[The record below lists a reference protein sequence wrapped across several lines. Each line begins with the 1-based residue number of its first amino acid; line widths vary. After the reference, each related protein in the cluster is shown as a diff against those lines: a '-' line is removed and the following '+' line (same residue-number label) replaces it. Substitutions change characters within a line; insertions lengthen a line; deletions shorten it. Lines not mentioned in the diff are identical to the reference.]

1 MAQRNIDFG
10 SFPDD
15 PNADAIR
22 TAFDKVQQNFTELF
36 NNRDELVYSVN
47 RTPGAGITVNSPTG
61 NVVVTAN
68 IAQVRI
74 QSSTLDLSAG
84 VPGVGTQAIINQGT
98 VPIFINLPAN
108 LAGVANINLTG
119 TLVANT
125 VNVSLQINGNTASFT
140 GNITTSTNLNASNVF
155 TQQLTVDAN
164 ANVNGNLNVL
174 ANANVSANVNAANIN
189 TSGLVV
195 ATGNITGGNLVTGG
209 ALSVTGNANVGNL
222 GTAGLIT
229 ANNANISANVNANV
243 VNANYLYGD
252 GSNISGVTKIFNG
265 TSYANIP
272 TSGGNLNIV
281 VDANAALTVSS
292 TGANIARNL
301 DVLGITSLGLI
312 GNVKITGGALGKFIG
327 TDGTGNL
334 SFSTVGEATNVLYVS
349 KSGNDANDGVSLNT
363 AKLTIAAAA
372 AIATPGTTIFVKAG
386 DYTEANPMSLAARVT
401 IVGDNLRA
409 VTVRPANPTQDIF
422 WARPGCYITGITFRG
437 HLHPSAAVAFPKVI
451 FIGSISG
458 TTLTVTAMSTAIN
471 DIRVG
476 TFITGTGIA
485 TDTVITALG
494 TGTGGTGT
502 YTVNNSQT
510 VSSTTLTGAVFVT
523 TSPYV
528 QNCSSIA
535 SAVRETVAAG
545 NFVTGYTYNILS
557 VGTTDFTAIG
567 AASNTVGVEF
577 TATGPGTGDGTAYLV
592 VGCGMRIDG
601 TYALGLKSMVVDAFT
616 QYNQGGKGIHILN
629 SGYAQLVSVFTICTS
644 IGIHCESGG
653 QCSVSN
659 SNNSFGDYALWA
671 DGTSPELY
679 SGVTD
684 LFINGEVTVSGL
696 SERPAVNDT
705 FQFDGQPTQWYTVH
719 SASELVGGVSVIQF
733 DQPPGD
739 TPTAGTPVKF
749 YQPSFISASGQTFE
763 YVGTGTDI
771 LTSTPRLGG
780 VPDTAKEV
788 IQVNGGIVNWTST
801 DQFGD
806 FRVGTGLVINEE
818 AGTIS
823 GPAFE
828 KGLFAVLTPYILAL
842 EN

>member
-47 RTPGAGITVNSPTG
+47 RTPGAGITLSSAPTG
-61 NVVVTAN
+61 NVVVNAR

-84 VPGVGTQAIINQGT
+84 VPGSNPQAVITSGT
-98 VPIFINLPAN
+98 VPFFINLPAN
-108 LAGVANINLTG
+108 IAGVSNINLTG

-125 VNVSLQINGNTASFT
+125 VNVNLQINGNTANFS

-155 TQQLTVDAN
+155 TQQLIVDAT

-174 ANANVSANVNAANIN
+174 ANANITSNVNAGNVN
-189 TSGLVV
+189 TSGIV
-195 ATGNITGGNLVTGG
+195 
-209 ALSVTGNANVGNL
+209 
-222 GTAGLIT
+222 T
-229 ANNANISANVNANV
+229 ANNANISANVNANI
-243 VNANYLYGD
+243 VNANFLYGD

-265 TSYANIP
+265 NSYANIP
-272 TSGGNLNIV
+272 TAGGNLNIV
-281 VDANAALTVSS
+281 VDANAAMTISP

-312 GNVKITGGALGKFIG
+312 GNVKITGGNIGQFIG

-334 SFSTVGEATNVLYVS
+334 SFSTVGQATNVLYVS

-372 AIATPGTTIFVKAG
+372 AIATSGTTIFVKAG

-409 VTVRPANPTQDIF
+409 VTIRPANRTQDIF
-422 WARPGCYITGITFRG
+422 WVRPGCYITGVTFRD
-437 HLHPSAAVAFPKVI
+437 HLHPSAAVAFPP
-451 FIGSISG
+451 SG
-458 TTLTVTAMSTAIN
+458 A
-471 DIRVG
+471 G
-476 TFITGTGIA
+476 F
-485 TDTVITALG
+485 
-494 TGTGGTGT
+494 
-502 YTVNNSQT
+502 
-510 VSSTTLTGAVFVT
+510 VS

-535 SAVRETVAAG
+535 SAIRETVTAG
-545 NFVTGYTYNILS
+545 SFVTGYSYKILS
-557 VGTTDFTAIG
+557 VGTTDFTLIG

-577 TATGPGTGDGTAYLV
+577 TATGPGTGNGTAYLM

-601 TYALGLKSMVVDAFT
+601 DYALGLKSMVVDAFT

-671 DGTSPELY
+671 DGTSPLLY
-679 SGVTD
+679 TGIVNS
-684 LFINGEVTVSGL
+684 FINGVVTVSGL
-696 SERPAVNDT
+696 TERPAVNDT
-705 FQFDGQPTQWYTVH
+705 FQFDGQPLQWYTVN
-719 SASELVGGVSVIQF
+719 SASPLVGGVSIIQYS
-733 DQPPGD
+733 QPPGL
-739 TPTAGTPVKF
+739 TPAPGTPVKF

-780 VPDTAKEV
+780 IPDTAKEV
-788 IQVNGGIVNWTST
+788 IQLNGGIVNWTST

>member
-84 VPGVGTQAIINQGT
+84 VPGVGTQAIITQGT

-125 VNVSLQINGNTASFT
+125 VNVNLQINGNTASFT

-155 TQQLTVDAN
+155 TQRLTVDAN

-222 GTAGLIT
+222 GTAGLVVATGNITGGNLVTGGALSVTGNANVGNLGTGGLIT

-281 VDANAALTVSS
+281 VDANTALTVSS

-334 SFSTVGEATNVLYVS
+334 SFNTVGEATNVLYVS

-372 AIATPGTTIFVKAG
+372 AIATSGTTIFVKAG

-409 VTVRPANPTQDIF
+409 VTVRPANRTQDIF
-422 WARPGCYITGITFRG
+422 WVRPGCYITGITFRD
-437 HLHPSAAVAFPKVI
+437 HLHPSAAVAFPP
-451 FIGSISG
+451 SG
-458 TTLTVTAMSTAIN
+458 A
-471 DIRVG
+471 G
-476 TFITGTGIA
+476 F
-485 TDTVITALG
+485 
-494 TGTGGTGT
+494 
-502 YTVNNSQT
+502 
-510 VSSTTLTGAVFVT
+510 VS

-535 SAVRETVAAG
+535 SAVRETVTAG
-545 NFVTGYTYNILS
+545 SFVTGYSYKILS

-567 AASNTVGVEF
+567 AASNTVGVQF

-601 TYALGLKSMVVDAFT
+601 SLALGLKSMVVDAYT

-644 IGIHCESGG
+644 IGVHCESGG
-653 QCSVSN
+653 QCSISN

-679 SGVTD
+679 NGVTD

-696 SERPAVNDT
+696 TERPAVNDT

-739 TPTAGTPVKF
+739 TPAAGTPVKF

-788 IQVNGGIVNWTST
+788 IQLNGGIVNWTST

-818 AGTIS
+818 AGTIAGS
-823 GPAFE
+823 SFE

>member
-1 MAQRNIDFG
+1 MAQKNIDFG

-84 VPGVGTQAIINQGT
+84 VPGVGNVAIINQGT
-98 VPIFINLPAN
+98 VPFFINLPTDVT
-108 LAGVANINLTG
+108 GVSNINLTG
-119 TLVANT
+119 TLTANT
-125 VNVSLQINGNTASFT
+125 VNVNLQINGNTATFT

-155 TQQLTVDAN
+155 TQLLTVDAN
-164 ANVNGNLNVL
+164 ANVNGNLRVL
-174 ANANVSANVNAANIN
+174 ANANISANLNAGNVN
-189 TSGLVV
+189 TSGIVT
-195 ATGNITGGNLVTGG
+195 AT
-209 ALSVTGNANVGNL
+209 
-222 GTAGLIT
+222 
-229 ANNANISANVNANV
+229 NANISANVNANI

-252 GSNISGVTKIFNG
+252 GSNISGVTKILNG

-272 TSGGNLNIV
+272 TAGGNLNIV
-281 VDANAALTVSS
+281 IDANAAMTVSP
-292 TGANIARNL
+292 TGASLARNL
-301 DVLGITSLGLI
+301 DVLGITSLGLL
-312 GNVKITGGALGKFIG
+312 GNVKITGGLAGQYIR

-334 SFSTVGEATNVLYVS
+334 AFSTVGDADNVLYVS
-349 KSGNDANDGVSLNT
+349 KSGNDSNDGETLNS
-363 AKLTIAAAA
+363 AKLTIAGAAA
-372 AIATPGTTIFVKAG
+372 VAPAGTTIFVKAG
-386 DYTEANPMSLAARVT
+386 DYTEQNPVSLNTRVT

-409 VTVRPANPTQDIF
+409 VTIRPANPTKDIF
-422 WARPGCYITGITFRG
+422 WVRLGCYITGVTFRG
-437 HLHPSAAVAFPKVI
+437 HLAPSAAVAFPKVI
-451 FIGSISG
+451 FTGSISG
-458 TTLTVTAMSTAIN
+458 TTLTVTAMSTPIN

-476 TFITGTGIA
+476 TFVTGAGIA
-485 TDTVITALG
+485 ENTVITALG

-502 YTVNNSQT
+502 YTVNIPQT

-545 NFVTGYTYNILS
+545 NFVTGYTYYILS
-557 VGTTDFTAIG
+557 VGTTDFTLIG

-577 TATGPGTGDGTAYLV
+577 TATGPGTGNGTAYLV

-601 TYALGLKSMVVDAFT
+601 NLALGLKSMVVDSYT

-644 IGIHCESGG
+644 IGIHCESGAT
-653 QCSVSN
+653 CSVSN

-671 DGTSPELY
+671 EGYGPLLY
-679 SGVTD
+679 SGIVD
-684 LFINGEVTVSGL
+684 NFINGEVTVSGL
-696 SERPAVNDT
+696 SERPKVNDS
-705 FQFDGQPTQWYTVH
+705 FQFDGDFTKWYTVR
-719 SASELVGGVSVIQF
+719 SASEPVAGVSTILF
-733 DQPPGD
+733 DQPPGL
-739 TPTAGTPVKF
+739 TPAAGTPVKF
-749 YQPSFISASGQTFE
+749 YQASFISASGQTFE

-780 VPDTAKEV
+780 IPIQENEV
-788 IQVNGGIVNWTST
+788 IQLDGGIVNWTST

-806 FRVGTGLVINEE
+806 FRIGEGIVIKEE
-818 AGTIS
+818 AGIIE

-828 KGLFAVLTPYILAL
+828 KGLFVVLTPYILAL

>member
-1 MAQRNIDFG
+1 MSGGNITTG
-10 SFPDD
+10 GLIV
-15 PNADAIR
+15 A
-22 TAFDKVQQNFTELF
+22 
-36 NNRDELVYSVN
+36 
-47 RTPGAGITVNSPTG
+47 TG
-61 NVVVTAN
+61 NVSGGNLT
-68 IAQVRI
+68 
-74 QSSTLDLSAG
+74 TAG
-84 VPGVGTQAIINQGT
+84 V
-98 VPIFINLPAN
+98 
-108 LAGVANINLTG
+108 VA
-119 TLVANT
+119 A
-125 VNVSLQINGNTASFT
+125 T
-140 GNITTSTNLNASNVF
+140 GNITTS
-155 TQQLTVDAN
+155 
-164 ANVNGNLNVL
+164 G
-174 ANANVSANVNAANIN
+174 
-189 TSGLVV
+189 VV
-195 ATGNITGGNLVTGG
+195 AATGNVSGGNLTTAGVVAATGNVSGGNLTTGG
-209 ALSVTGNANVGNL
+209 LV
-222 GTAGLIT
+222 TAG
-229 ANNANISANVNANV
+229 NANISANVNANV

-252 GSNISGVTKIFNG
+252 GSNISNVTKILNG
-265 TSYANIP
+265 SSYANIP
-272 TSGGNLNIV
+272 TAGGNLDIV
-281 VDANAALTVSS
+281 VDANTAMTVSS
-292 TGANIARNL
+292 TGANIAKNL
-301 DVLGITSLGLI
+301 GVAGVTSLGVI
-312 GNVKITGGALGKFIG
+312 GNVKITGGLTGQYIR
-327 TDGTGNL
+327 TDGLGNL
-334 SFSTVGEATNVLYVS
+334 SYSTVGEADNVLYVS
-349 KSGNDANDGVSLNT
+349 KNGNDSNDGKTLNSS
-363 AKLTIAAAA
+363 KLTVAAAA
-372 AIATPGTTIFVKAG
+372 AIAPAGTTIFVKAG
-386 DYTEANPMSLAARVT
+386 DYTEQNPISLNTRVT

-409 VTVRPANPTQDIF
+409 VTIRPANRTQDIF
-422 WARPGCYITGITFRG
+422 WARPGCYITGVTFRD

-451 FIGSISG
+451 FTGSISG
-458 TTLTVTAMSTAIN
+458 TTLTVTAMSTSVN

-476 TFITGTGIA
+476 TFVTGAGVA
-485 TDTVITALG
+485 DNTVITALG

-502 YTVNNSQT
+502 YTVNNTQT
-510 VSSTTLTGAVFVT
+510 VSSTTLTGAVFVA

-557 VGTTDFTAIG
+557 VGTTDYTLIG
-567 AASNTVGVEF
+567 APSNTVGVQF
-577 TATGPGTGDGTAYLV
+577 TATGPGTGTGTAYLV

-696 SERPAVNDT
+696 TQRPAVNDS

-719 SASELVGGVSVIQF
+719 SASELVGGVSTILF
-733 DQPPGD
+733 EQPPGT
-739 TPTAGTPVKF
+739 TPAAGTPVKF

-780 VPDTAKEV
+780 IPDTAKEV
-788 IQVNGGIVNWTST
+788 IQLNGGIVNWTST

-842 EN
+842 ENN

>member
-10 SFPDD
+10 SFPGD

-22 TAFDKVQQNFTELF
+22 TAFDKAQQNFTELF
-36 NNRDELVYSVN
+36 NNKKEQVYSVN
-47 RTPGAGITVNSPTG
+47 KTPGAGIVLSTAPTG
-61 NVVVTAN
+61 NVVVNAK

-74 QSSTLDLSAG
+74 QSSTLDLSVG
-84 VPGVGTQAIINQGT
+84 VPGVGSQAVITNGA
-98 VPIFINLPAN
+98 VPFFIDLPAN
-108 LAGVANINLTG
+108 IAGVSNIDLTG
-119 TLVANT
+119 TLTANT
-125 VNVSLQINGNTASFT
+125 VNVNLQINGNTATFS
-140 GNITTSTNLNASNVF
+140 GNLTTSTNLN
-155 TQQLTVDAN
+155 
-164 ANVNGNLNVL
+164 
-174 ANANVSANVNAANIN
+174 
-189 TSGLVV
+189 
-195 ATGNITGGNLVTGG
+195 
-209 ALSVTGNANVGNL
+209 
-222 GTAGLIT
+222 

-252 GSNISGVTKIFNG
+252 GSNISGVTKILNG

-272 TSGGNLNIV
+272 TAGGNLNIV
-281 VDANAALTVSS
+281 VDANAAMTISP

-301 DVLGITSLGLI
+301 DVAGITSLGLL
-312 GNVKITGGALGKFIG
+312 GNVKITGGLAGQYIR
-327 TDGTGNL
+327 TDGVGNL
-334 SFSTVGEATNVLYVS
+334 SFSTVGDADNVLYVS
-349 KSGNDANDGVSLNT
+349 KSGNDSNDGETLNS

-372 AIATPGTTIFVKAG
+372 AIATPGTNIFVKAG
-386 DYTEANPMSLAARVT
+386 DYTEQNPINLAARVT

-409 VTVRPANPTQDIF
+409 VTIRPANRTQDIF
-422 WARPGCYITGITFRG
+422 WVRPGCYITGVTFRD
-437 HLHPSAAVAFPKVI
+437 HLHPSAAVAFPPTVI
-451 FIGSISG
+451 FTGSISG

-476 TFITGTGIA
+476 TFVTGTGVA
-485 TDTVITALG
+485 TNTFITALG

-502 YTVNNSQT
+502 YTVNNTQT

-535 SAVRETVAAG
+535 SAVRETVTAG
-545 NFVTGYTYNILS
+545 SFVTGYSYKILS
-557 VGTTDFTAIG
+557 VGTTDFTLIG

-577 TATGPGTGDGTAYLV
+577 TATGPGTGNGTAYLM

-601 TYALGLKSMVVDAFT
+601 DLALGLKSMVVDAFT

-653 QCSVSN
+653 TCSVSN

-671 DGTSPELY
+671 EGYGPLLY
-679 SGVTD
+679 SGIVD
-684 LFINGEVTVSGL
+684 NFINGEVTISGL
-696 SERPAVNDT
+696 SERPKVNDS
-705 FQFDGQPTQWYTVH
+705 FRFDGDLTKWYTVR
-719 SASELVGGVSVIQF
+719 SATAPVAGVSVVQF
-733 DQPPGD
+733 DQPPGA
-739 TPTAGTPVKF
+739 TPAPGTPVKF
-749 YQPSFISASGQTFE
+749 YQASFISASGQTFE

-771 LTSTPRLGG
+771 LTATPRTGG
-780 VPDTAKEV
+780 IPIQVNEV
-788 IQVNGGIVNWTST
+788 IQLDGGIVNWTST

-806 FRVGTGLVINEE
+806 FRIGEGIVIKEE
-818 AGTIS
+818 AGIIE

-828 KGLFAVLTPYILAL
+828 KGLFVVLTPYILAL

>member
-1 MAQRNIDFG
+1 M
-10 SFPDD
+10 
-15 PNADAIR
+15 
-22 TAFDKVQQNFTELF
+22 
-36 NNRDELVYSVN
+36 
-47 RTPGAGITVNSPTG
+47 
-61 NVVVTAN
+61 
-68 IAQVRI
+68 
-74 QSSTLDLSAG
+74 
-84 VPGVGTQAIINQGT
+84 
-98 VPIFINLPAN
+98 
-108 LAGVANINLTG
+108 
-119 TLVANT
+119 
-125 VNVSLQINGNTASFT
+125 
-140 GNITTSTNLNASNVF
+140 
-155 TQQLTVDAN
+155 
-164 ANVNGNLNVL
+164 
-174 ANANVSANVNAANIN
+174 
-189 TSGLVV
+189 
-195 ATGNITGGNLVTGG
+195 TGGV
-209 ALSVTGNANVGNL
+209 LSVTGNANVGNL

-252 GSNISGVTKIFNG
+252 GSNISGVTKIVNG
-265 TSYANIP
+265 NSYANIP
-272 TSGGNLNIV
+272 NAGGNLNIV

-312 GNVKITGGALGKFIG
+312 GNVKISGGALGQFIG

-334 SFSTVGEATNVLYVS
+334 SFSTVGQATNVLYVS

-372 AIATPGTTIFVKAG
+372 AIAPAGTTIFVKAG
-386 DYTEANPMSLAARVT
+386 DYTEQNPISLNTRVT

-409 VTVRPANPTQDIF
+409 VTIRPANPTQDIF
-422 WARPGCYITGITFRG
+422 WVRPGCYITGATFRG

-451 FIGSISG
+451 FTGSISG

-476 TFITGTGIA
+476 TFVTGAGVA
-485 TDTVITALG
+485 DNTVITALG

-502 YTVNNSQT
+502 YTVNNTQT

-535 SAVRETVAAG
+535 SGVRETVTAG
-545 NFVTGYTYNILS
+545 SFVTGYTYSILS
-557 VGTTDFTAIG
+557 VGTTDFTLIG
-567 AASNTVGVEF
+567 AASNTVGVQF
-577 TATGPGTGDGTAYLV
+577 TATGPGTGTGTAYLV

-601 TYALGLKSMVVDAFT
+601 DYALGLKSMVVDAYT

-679 SGVTD
+679 SGVVNS
-684 LFINGEVTVSGL
+684 FINGVVTVSGL
-696 SERPAVNDT
+696 TERPAVNDT
-705 FQFDGQPTQWYTVH
+705 FQFDGQPLQWYTVN
-719 SASELVGGVSVIQF
+719 SATDPALSGGISIIQYS
-733 DQPPGD
+733 QPPGT
-739 TPTAGTPVKF
+739 TPAPGTPVKF

-780 VPDTAKEV
+780 IPDTAKEV
-788 IQVNGGIVNWTST
+788 VQLNGGIVNWTST

>member
-10 SFPDD
+10 SFPGD

-22 TAFDKVQQNFTELF
+22 TAFDKAQQNFTELF
-36 NNRDELVYSVN
+36 NNKKEQVYSVN
-47 RTPGAGITVNSPTG
+47 KTPGAGIVLSTAPTG
-61 NVVVTAN
+61 NVVVNAK

-74 QSSTLDLSAG
+74 QSSTLDLSVG
-84 VPGVGTQAIINQGT
+84 VPGVGSQAVITNGA
-98 VPIFINLPAN
+98 VPFFIDLPAN
-108 LAGVANINLTG
+108 IAGVSNIDLTG
-119 TLVANT
+119 TLTANT
-125 VNVSLQINGNTASFT
+125 VNVNLQINGNTATFS
-140 GNITTSTNLNASNVF
+140 GNLTTSTNLN
-155 TQQLTVDAN
+155 
-164 ANVNGNLNVL
+164 
-174 ANANVSANVNAANIN
+174 
-189 TSGLVV
+189 
-195 ATGNITGGNLVTGG
+195 
-209 ALSVTGNANVGNL
+209 
-222 GTAGLIT
+222 

-252 GSNISGVTKIFNG
+252 GSNISGVTKILNG

-272 TSGGNLNIV
+272 TAGGNLNIV
-281 VDANAALTVSS
+281 VDANAAMTISP

-301 DVLGITSLGLI
+301 DVAGITSLGLL
-312 GNVKITGGALGKFIG
+312 GNVKITGGLAGQYIR
-327 TDGTGNL
+327 TDGVGNL
-334 SFSTVGEATNVLYVS
+334 SFSTVGDADNVLYVS
-349 KSGNDANDGVSLNT
+349 KSGNDSNDGETLNS

-372 AIATPGTTIFVKAG
+372 AIATPGTNIFVKAG
-386 DYTEANPMSLAARVT
+386 DYTEQNPINLAARVT

-409 VTVRPANPTQDIF
+409 VTIRPANRTQDIF
-422 WARPGCYITGITFRG
+422 WVRPGCYITGVTFRD
-437 HLHPSAAVAFPKVI
+437 HLHPSAAVAFPPTVI
-451 FIGSISG
+451 FTGSISG

-476 TFITGTGIA
+476 TFVTGTGVA
-485 TDTVITALG
+485 TNTFITALG

-502 YTVNNSQT
+502 YTVNNTQT

-535 SAVRETVAAG
+535 SAVRETVTAG
-545 NFVTGYTYNILS
+545 SFVTGYSYKILS
-557 VGTTDFTAIG
+557 VGTTDFTLIG

-577 TATGPGTGDGTAYLV
+577 TATGPGTGNGTAYLM

-601 TYALGLKSMVVDAFT
+601 DLALGLKSMVVDAFT

-653 QCSVSN
+653 TCSVSN

-671 DGTSPELY
+671 EGYGPLLY
-679 SGVTD
+679 SGIVD
-684 LFINGEVTVSGL
+684 NFINGEVTISGL
-696 SERPAVNDT
+696 SERPKVNDS
-705 FQFDGQPTQWYTVH
+705 FRFDGDLTKWYTVR
-719 SASELVGGVSVIQF
+719 SATAPVAGVSVVQF
-733 DQPPGD
+733 DQPPGT
-739 TPTAGTPVKF
+739 TPAPGTPVKF
-749 YQPSFISASGQTFE
+749 YQASFISASGQTFE

-771 LTSTPRLGG
+771 LTATPRTGG
-780 VPDTAKEV
+780 IPIQVNEV
-788 IQVNGGIVNWTST
+788 IQLDGGIVNWTST

-806 FRVGTGLVINEE
+806 FRIGEGIVIKEE
-818 AGTIS
+818 AGIIE

-828 KGLFAVLTPYILAL
+828 KGLFVVLTPYILAL

>member
-36 NNRDELVYSVN
+36 TTRDELVYSVN
-47 RTPGAGITVNSPTG
+47 RTPGAGIVLSGAPTG
-61 NVVVTAN
+61 NVVVNAK

-74 QSSTLDLSAG
+74 QSTTLDLSTG
-84 VPGVGTQAIINQGT
+84 VAGVGTQAVITSGN
-98 VPIFINLPAN
+98 VPFFINLPAN
-108 LAGVANINLTG
+108 VSGVANISLTD

-125 VNVSLQINGNTASFT
+125 VNVNLQINGNTANFS
-140 GNITTSTNLNASNVF
+140 GNINTSTNINASNIF
-155 TQQLTVDAN
+155 TQRLTVDAN

-174 ANANVSANVNAANIN
+174 ANANITATVNAGNFN
-189 TSGLVV
+189 TSGR
-195 ATGNITGGNLVTGG
+195 VT
-209 ALSVTGNANVGNL
+209 AANANVSG
-222 GTAGLIT
+222 
-229 ANNANISANVNANV
+229 NVNANI

-281 VDANAALTVSS
+281 VDANTSMTLSP

-301 DVLGITSLGLI
+301 GVAGVTSLGVI
-312 GNVKITGGALGKFIG
+312 GNVKITGGLTGQYIR
-327 TDGTGNL
+327 TDGLGNL
-334 SFSTVGEATNVLYVS
+334 SYSTVGEADNVLYVT
-349 KSGNDANDGVSLNT
+349 KNGNDSNDGKTLNSS
-363 AKLTIAAAA
+363 KLTVAGAA

-386 DYTEANPMSLAARVT
+386 DYTEVNPISLATRVT

-409 VTVRPANPTQDIF
+409 VTIRPSNRTQDIF
-422 WARPGCYITGITFRG
+422 WVRPGCYITGITFRD
-437 HLHPSAAVAFPKVI
+437 HLHPSAAVAFPP
-451 FIGSISG
+451 
-458 TTLTVTAMSTAIN
+458 
-471 DIRVG
+471 
-476 TFITGTGIA
+476 
-485 TDTVITALG
+485 
-494 TGTGGTGT
+494 
-502 YTVNNSQT
+502 
-510 VSSTTLTGAVFVT
+510 TGAGFVS

-535 SAVRETVAAG
+535 SAVRETATAG
-545 NFVTGYTYNILS
+545 SFVTGYTYNIQTI
-557 VGTTDFTAIG
+557 GTTDFTLIG
-567 AASNTVGVEF
+567 APSNTVGIEF
-577 TATGPGTGDGTAYLV
+577 TATGPGTGTGTAYLV

-601 TYALGLKSMVVDAFT
+601 NYALGLKSMVVDAFT

-671 DGTSPELY
+671 DGKSPLLY
-679 SGVTD
+679 SGIVNS
-684 LFINGEVTVSGL
+684 FINGEVTVSGL
-696 SERPAVNDT
+696 TERPAVNDS
-705 FQFDGQPTQWYTVH
+705 FQFDGDFDKWYTVN
-719 SASELVGGVSVIQF
+719 SASPLVGGVSVIQF
-733 DQPPGD
+733 QQPPGD
-739 TPTAGTPVKF
+739 TPAAGTPVKF

-763 YVGTGTDI
+763 YVGTGTNI

-780 VPDTAKEV
+780 IPDTEKEV
-788 IQVNGGIVNWTST
+788 IQLNGGIVNWTST

>member
-47 RTPGAGITVNSPTG
+47 RTPGAGITLSGAPTG
-61 NVVVTAN
+61 NVVVNAR

-84 VPGVGTQAIINQGT
+84 VPGSNSVAVITSGT
-98 VPIFINLPAN
+98 VPFFIDLPAN
-108 LAGVANINLTG
+108 VTGVSNINLTG
-119 TLVANT
+119 TLTANT
-125 VNVSLQINGNTASFT
+125 VNVNLQINGNTANFS
-140 GNITTSTNLNASNVF
+140 GNITTSTNLNASNIF

-174 ANANVSANVNAANIN
+174 ANANVSANVNAANLN
-189 TSGLVV
+189 TSGVV
-195 ATGNITGGNLVTGG
+195 
-209 ALSVTGNANVGNL
+209 
-222 GTAGLIT
+222 TAG
-229 ANNANISANVNANV
+229 NANISGNVNANI
-243 VNANYLYGD
+243 VNANFLYGD

-265 TSYANIP
+265 NSYANIP
-272 TSGGNLNIV
+272 TAGGNLNIV
-281 VDANAALTVSS
+281 VDANAAMTISS

-301 DVLGITSLGLI
+301 DVLGTTSLGLI
-312 GNVKITGGALGKFIG
+312 GNVKITGGNIGQFIG

-334 SFSTVGEATNVLYVS
+334 SFSTVGQATNVLYVS

-372 AIATPGTTIFVKAG
+372 AIATSGTTIFVKAG

-409 VTVRPANPTQDIF
+409 VTIRPANRTQDIF
-422 WARPGCYITGITFRG
+422 WVRPGCYITGITFRD
-437 HLHPSAAVAFPKVI
+437 HLHPSAAVAFPP
-451 FIGSISG
+451 
-458 TTLTVTAMSTAIN
+458 
-471 DIRVG
+471 
-476 TFITGTGIA
+476 
-485 TDTVITALG
+485 
-494 TGTGGTGT
+494 
-502 YTVNNSQT
+502 
-510 VSSTTLTGAVFVT
+510 TGAGFVS

-535 SAVRETVAAG
+535 SAVRETVTAG
-545 NFVTGYTYNILS
+545 DFVTGYTYNILS

-577 TATGPGTGDGTAYLV
+577 TATGPGTGTGTAYLV

-601 TYALGLKSMVVDAFT
+601 SLALGLKSMVVDAYT

-671 DGTSPELY
+671 DGTSPLLY
-679 SGVTD
+679 SGIVD
-684 LFINGEVTVSGL
+684 SFINGVVTVSGL
-696 SERPAVNDT
+696 TERPAVNDT
-705 FQFDGQPTQWYTVH
+705 FQFDGQPLQWYTVN
-719 SASELVGGVSVIQF
+719 SASALVSGVSVIQYS
-733 DQPPGD
+733 QPPGT
-739 TPTAGTPVKF
+739 TPAPGTPVKF

-780 VPDTAKEV
+780 IPDTAKEV
-788 IQVNGGIVNWTST
+788 IQLNGGIVNWTST

>member
-47 RTPGAGITVNSPTG
+47 RTPGAGITLSSAPTG
-61 NVVVTAN
+61 NVVVNAR

-84 VPGVGTQAIINQGT
+84 VPGSNPQAVITSGT
-98 VPIFINLPAN
+98 VPFFINLPAN
-108 LAGVANINLTG
+108 VTGVSNINLTG
-119 TLVANT
+119 TLTANT
-125 VNVSLQINGNTASFT
+125 VNVNFQINGNTANFS

-155 TQQLTVDAN
+155 TQLLTVDAN

-174 ANANVSANVNAANIN
+174 ANANVSANVNAGNVN
-189 TSGLVV
+189 TSGIV
-195 ATGNITGGNLVTGG
+195 
-209 ALSVTGNANVGNL
+209 
-222 GTAGLIT
+222 T
-229 ANNANISANVNANV
+229 ANNANISANVNANI
-243 VNANYLYGD
+243 VNANFLYGD

-265 TSYANIP
+265 NSYANIP
-272 TSGGNLNIV
+272 TAGGNLNIV
-281 VDANAALTVSS
+281 VDANAAMTISP

-312 GNVKITGGALGKFIG
+312 GNVKITGGNIGQFIG

-334 SFSTVGEATNVLYVS
+334 SFSTVGQATNVLYVS

-372 AIATPGTTIFVKAG
+372 AIATSGTTIFVKAG

-409 VTVRPANPTQDIF
+409 VTIRPANRTQDIF
-422 WARPGCYITGITFRG
+422 WVRPGCYITGVTFRD
-437 HLHPSAAVAFPKVI
+437 HLHPSAAVAFPP
-451 FIGSISG
+451 SG
-458 TTLTVTAMSTAIN
+458 A
-471 DIRVG
+471 G
-476 TFITGTGIA
+476 F
-485 TDTVITALG
+485 
-494 TGTGGTGT
+494 
-502 YTVNNSQT
+502 
-510 VSSTTLTGAVFVT
+510 VS

-535 SAVRETVAAG
+535 SAIRETVTAG
-545 NFVTGYTYNILS
+545 SFVTGYSYKILS
-557 VGTTDFTAIG
+557 VGTTDFTLIG

-577 TATGPGTGDGTAYLV
+577 TATGPGTGNGTAYLM

-601 TYALGLKSMVVDAFT
+601 DYALGLKSMVVDAFT

-659 SNNSFGDYALWA
+659 SNNSFGDYAIWA
-671 DGTSPELY
+671 DGTSPLLY
-679 SGVTD
+679 TGIVNS
-684 LFINGEVTVSGL
+684 FINGVVTVSGL
-696 SERPAVNDT
+696 TERPAVNDT
-705 FQFDGQPTQWYTVH
+705 FQFDGQPLQWYTVN
-719 SASELVGGVSVIQF
+719 SASPLVGGVSIIQYS
-733 DQPPGD
+733 QPPGL
-739 TPTAGTPVKF
+739 TPAPGTPVRF

-780 VPDTAKEV
+780 IPDTAKEV
-788 IQVNGGIVNWTST
+788 IQLNGGIVNWTST

>member
-36 NNRDELVYSVN
+36 NNREELVYSVN
-47 RTPGAGITVNSPTG
+47 RTPGAGITLSGAPTG
-61 NVVVTAN
+61 NVVVNAK

-84 VPGVGTQAIINQGT
+84 VPGSNTQAVITSGT
-98 VPIFINLPAN
+98 VPLFIDLPAN
-108 LAGVANINLTG
+108 LAGVSNINLTG

-125 VNVSLQINGNTASFT
+125 VNVNLQINGNTATFT
-140 GNITTSTNLNASNVF
+140 GNITTSTNLNASNIF

-164 ANVNGNLNVL
+164 ANVNGNINIL
-174 ANANVSANVNAANIN
+174 ANANVTANVNAANIN
-189 TSGLVV
+189 TSG
-195 ATGNITGGNLVTGG
+195 IVT
-209 ALSVTGNANVGNL
+209 AA
-222 GTAGLIT
+222 
-229 ANNANISANVNANV
+229 NANISANVNANI

-265 TSYANIP
+265 NSYANIP

-281 VDANAALTVSS
+281 VDANTAMTISS

-301 DVLGITSLGLI
+301 DVLGTTSLGLI

-327 TDGTGNL
+327 TDGLGNL
-334 SFSTVGEATNVLYVS
+334 SFNTVGQATNVLYVS

-363 AKLTIAAAA
+363 AKLTIASAA

-386 DYTEANPMSLAARVT
+386 DYTEANPMSLATRVT

-409 VTVRPANPTQDIF
+409 VTVRPANRTQDIF
-422 WARPGCYITGITFRG
+422 WVRPGCYITGITFRD
-437 HLHPSAAVAFPKVI
+437 HLHPSAAVAFPP
-451 FIGSISG
+451 SG
-458 TTLTVTAMSTAIN
+458 A
-471 DIRVG
+471 G
-476 TFITGTGIA
+476 F
-485 TDTVITALG
+485 
-494 TGTGGTGT
+494 
-502 YTVNNSQT
+502 
-510 VSSTTLTGAVFVT
+510 VS

-535 SAVRETVAAG
+535 SAVRETVTAG
-545 NFVTGYTYNILS
+545 SFVTGYTYNILS

-577 TATGPGTGDGTAYLV
+577 TATGPGAGDGTAYLV

-601 TYALGLKSMVVDAFT
+601 NLALGLKSMVVDAFT

-659 SNNSFGDYALWA
+659 SNNSFGDYALLA
-671 DGTSPELY
+671 DGTSPLLY
-679 SGVTD
+679 SGIVNS
-684 LFINGEVTVSGL
+684 FINGVVEVSGL
-696 SERPAVNDT
+696 TERPAVNDT
-705 FQFDGQPTQWYTVH
+705 FQFDGQPLQWYTVN
-719 SASELVGGVSVIQF
+719 SASPLVGGVSTIQYS
-733 DQPPGD
+733 QPPGT
-739 TPTAGTPVKF
+739 TPAPGTPVKF

-780 VPDTAKEV
+780 IPDTAKEV
-788 IQVNGGIVNWTST
+788 IQLNGGIVNWTST